1 MKGIIQFFARFSK
14 WIPDFVK
21 KTPQDAASFA
31 IGMATSEVLT
41 PFIKPASY
49 SAWAARPVNK
59 AGAPDYIEAYFKG
72 VITEGTL
79 RKELRE
85 MGFND
90 QVIDMMVKTRQSL
103 LSVGDIQT
111 LYNRGELSETEAH
124 QRLKEMGFDARER
137 KEILSLAGYIP
148 TVPDFIRM
156 AVREVFTPDIAQKY
170 GLFEDY
176 PEELTRLA
184 KMAGL
189 NPEYAKYYWAA
200 HWDLPSMTEG
210 FEMYH
215 RGIIT
220 YDELKTLLRSL
231 DVMPYWREKLIK
243 LSETP
248 FTRVDVRRMYQLGVL
263 SFEEMVKAYQDL
275 GYSKEKAEKMARFV
289 QTDVMEEERNL
300 SKTEVTTLYREGVLN
315 RDDAFSFLRDL
326 GYPEEHANYILAL
339 EDMRISA
346 ERFRLIK
353 SAVKRRYVRGL
364 IDRNDVVV
372 LLSKWGISSQ
382 EIEKAVEAWDLE
394 KEEVSAIP
402 TKAELF
408 RFFKKGIIDRETL
421 KDMLRKL
428 GYEQRFVDWYIKDLE
443 GGE

>member
-1 MKGIIQFFARFSK
+1 MRAIMQFFSRFSK
-14 WIPDFVK
+14 WIPGFVK

-31 IGMATSEVLT
+31 IGMATSEIVT

-49 SAWAARPVNK
+49 AAWSMRPINK
-59 AGAPDYIEAYFKG
+59 ASVSDYIEAYFKG
-72 VITEGTL
+72 IIPEGEF

-85 MGFND
+85 MGFDDKVCN
-90 QVIDMMVKTRQSL
+90 VMVKARQSL
-103 LSVGDIQT
+103 LSVTDIQT

-124 QRLKEMGFDARER
+124 QRLKEMGFDVRER

-148 TVPDFIRM
+148 SVADFIRM
-156 AVREVFTPDIAQKY
+156 AVREVFTPDIAEKY

-176 PEELTRLA
+176 PGELTRLSR
-184 KMAGL
+184 MAGL

-200 HWDLPSMTEG
+200 HWELPSMTAG

-231 DVMPYWREKLIK
+231 DVMPYWRDKLIK

-289 QTDVMEEERNL
+289 QVSVMEEERSL
-300 SKTEVTTLYREGVLN
+300 SKTEVTTLYREGVL
-315 RDDAFSFLRDL
+315 DKDSAFEYLKDL
-326 GYPEEHANYILAL
+326 GYPEEHANYILSL

-346 ERFRLIK
+346 EKFRSIK
-353 SAVKRRYVRGL
+353 TAVKKRYVRGL

-382 EIEKAVEAWDLE
+382 EIEKAIEAWDLE

-402 TKAELF
+402 SKTELF
-408 RFFKKGIIDRETL
+408 RFFKKGILDRETL
-421 KDMLRKL
+421 KDMLKKL
-428 GYEQRFVDWYIKDLE
+428 GYDKKFIEWYIKDLE
-443 GGE
+443 SEE

>member
-1 MKGIIQFFARFSK
+1 
-14 WIPDFVK
+14 
-21 KTPQDAASFA
+21 
-31 IGMATSEVLT
+31 
-41 PFIKPASY
+41 
-49 SAWAARPVNK
+49 
-59 AGAPDYIEAYFKG
+59 
-72 VITEGTL
+72 
-79 RKELRE
+79 
-85 MGFND
+85 
-90 QVIDMMVKTRQSL
+90 
-103 LSVGDIQT
+103 
-111 LYNRGELSETEAH
+111 
-124 QRLKEMGFDARER
+124 
-137 KEILSLAGYIP
+137 
-148 TVPDFIRM
+148 
-156 AVREVFTPDIAQKY
+156 
-170 GLFEDY
+170 
-176 PEELTRLA
+176 
-184 KMAGL
+184 MAGL

-210 FEMYH
+210 IEMYH

>member
-1 MKGIIQFFARFSK
+1 
-14 WIPDFVK
+14 
-21 KTPQDAASFA
+21 
-31 IGMATSEVLT
+31 
-41 PFIKPASY
+41 
-49 SAWAARPVNK
+49 
-59 AGAPDYIEAYFKG
+59 
-72 VITEGTL
+72 
-79 RKELRE
+79 
-85 MGFND
+85 
-90 QVIDMMVKTRQSL
+90 
-103 LSVGDIQT
+103 
-111 LYNRGELSETEAH
+111 
-124 QRLKEMGFDARER
+124 
-137 KEILSLAGYIP
+137 
-148 TVPDFIRM
+148 
-156 AVREVFTPDIAQKY
+156 
-170 GLFEDY
+170 
-176 PEELTRLA
+176 
-184 KMAGL
+184 
-189 NPEYAKYYWAA
+189 
-200 HWDLPSMTEG
+200 
-210 FEMYH
+210 
-215 RGIIT
+215 
-220 YDELKTLLRSL
+220 
-231 DVMPYWREKLIK
+231 
-243 LSETP
+243 
-248 FTRVDVRRMYQLGVL
+248 MYQLGVL